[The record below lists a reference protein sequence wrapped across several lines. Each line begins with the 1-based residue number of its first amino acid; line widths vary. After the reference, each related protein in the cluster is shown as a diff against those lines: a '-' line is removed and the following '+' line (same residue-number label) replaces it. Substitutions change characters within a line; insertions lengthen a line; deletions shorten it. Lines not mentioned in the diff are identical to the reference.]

1 MRKIKNTTPTDQTIR
16 SIMERGPA
24 VMYHCAGSWDDGVD
38 YITPNVQELLGWDP
52 ASFTEQQLFRLE
64 LLHPEDLRR
73 VLQDVPLLPDVG
85 RQKHEYR
92 MRCKDGHYVWVLDD
106 MRKLDNG
113 DGIVGY
119 LTDITDLKAA
129 EHSLRDSELRHRA
142 IFETVLEGII
152 TIDDKGIVKDMNP
165 AAERM
170 FAYSGDQVIGR
181 NVSMLMPA
189 PYAEQHDGY
198 LARFLQTGEAKV
210 IGIGRTVVGRR
221 ATGDTFEMHLSVSQ
235 LNLPQ
240 GRFFV
245 GAVRDVSQRVRAEKE
260 LRTSQERLRM
270 SQKFA
275 KMGNWDWHIDSDEL
289 YWSEQMFDLYGIA
302 NDGEELRRERV
313 YDWALPEDLSIVQD
327 AIRRCLR
334 DGGYFKCEYRVRK
347 ATGDV
352 CWVREQG
359 NVLRDEQGYAVR
371 MLGVTQDI
379 SATKAYEEELKAAR
393 EAADNANR
401 AKSDFLSRMSHELR
415 TPLNAILGFAQLL
428 EMSKKHPLAE
438 RQKRQVDQI
447 IGAGNHLMNLINEVL
462 DLARIEAGRLAM
474 AIEPTNM
481 QPIMEECIALTENA
495 AAEKRLS
502 LFAGPPP
509 KQLILADGMRVKQ
522 VLINLLSNAVK
533 FNKPGGMVR
542 LEVVEQTGDMAE
554 FRVIDNGK
562 GIAAQK
568 QSLIFTPFER
578 LGEEGHGIEGTGI
591 GLTLSKQLVEMM
603 DGEIGFDSAPG
614 VGSTFWMRLPIARQD
629 DGARFIGER
638 VEDTLCGKT
647 KILLVE
653 KNDQNVDFLQ
663 QMSSMLPGID
673 IAYADT
679 VDRACDKALRWGAD
693 LILLDPM
700 IDKDG
705 GAALMARLKAMPEG
719 YSPRI
724 WALVDKEGEVG
735 DTLCVKG
742 DYDGVMTTPLQLRE
756 FKELANSLQDGKD
769 ESNNR

>member
-1 MRKIKNTTPTDQTIR
+1 
-16 SIMERGPA
+16 
-24 VMYHCAGSWDDGVD
+24 MYHCPGNWDDGVD

-52 ASFTEQQLFRLE
+52 ASFIEQQLFRLE

-73 VLQDVPLLPDVG
+73 ILQDVPLLPDVG

-92 MRCKDGHYVWVLDD
+92 MRCKDGRYVWVLDD

-170 FAYSGDQVIGR
+170 FVYSGDQVIGR

-221 ATGDTFEMHLSVSQ
+221 STGDTFEMHLSVSQ

-275 KMGNWDWHIDSDEL
+275 KMGTWDWHIDSDEL
-289 YWSEQMFDLYGIA
+289 YWSEQMFDLYGFA
-302 NDGEELRRERV
+302 NDGKELRSERV

-334 DGGYFKCEYRVRK
+334 DGGYFKCEYRVCK
-347 ATGDV
+347 ADGDV

-359 NVLRDEQGYAVR
+359 NVLRDDQGHAVR

-379 SATKAYEEELKAAR
+379 SGAKAYEEELKAAR

-447 IGAGNHLMNLINEVL
+447 VGAGNHLMNLINEVL

-474 AIEPTNM
+474 AIEPTDM
-481 QPIMEECIALTENA
+481 QPIMDECIALTENA
-495 AAEKRLS
+495 ADEKKVTL
-502 LFAGPPP
+502 LAGPPP
-509 KQLILADGMRVKQ
+509 KNLILADGLRVKQ

-533 FNKPGGMVR
+533 YNKPGGMVR
-542 LEVVEQTGDMAE
+542 LEVFEQNADMAE
-554 FRVIDNGK
+554 FRVVDNGK
-562 GIAAQK
+562 GISEQK
-568 QSLIFTPFER
+568 QSLIFRPFER
-578 LGEEGHGIEGTGI
+578 LGEEHYGVEGAGI

-603 DGEIGFDSAPG
+603 DGEIGFDSKPD
-614 VGSTFWMRLPIARQD
+614 VGSTFWVRLPVARQE
-629 DGARFIGER
+629 DGTRFVGER
-638 VEDTLCGKT
+638 VEDTASGKI

-653 KNDQNVDFLQ
+653 KSGQNVDFLQ
-663 QMSSMLPGID
+663 QMSSMLSEVD
-673 IAYADT
+673 IAHADT
-679 VDRACDKALRWGAD
+679 PDMACDKVLRWKAD
-693 LILLDPM
+693 LILLDPT
-700 IDKDG
+700 IDEDG
-705 GAALMARLKAMPEG
+705 GAALMARLQALPDG
-719 YSPRI
+719 YNPQI
-724 WALVDKEGEVG
+724 WALVEKEAEDG
-735 DTLCVKG
+735 DALCAKSG
-742 DYDGVMTTPLQLRE
+742 YDGVITTPLQLRE
-756 FKELANSLQDGKD
+756 FKELASSLRDGKD
-769 ESNNR
+769 E

>member
-1 MRKIKNTTPTDQTIR
+1 MHKTKRTKPTDQTIR

-24 VMYHCAGSWDDGVD
+24 VMYHCAGNWDDGVD

-52 ASFTEQQLFRLE
+52 ASFSEQQLFRLE

-198 LARFLQTGEAKV
+198 LARFLQTGEARV
-210 IGIGRTVVGRR
+210 IGNGRTVAGRR
-221 ATGDTFEMHLSVSQ
+221 ASGETFEMHLSVSQ

-275 KMGNWDWHIDSDEL
+275 KMGTWDWHIDSDEL
-289 YWSEQMFDLYGIA
+289 YWSEQMFDLYGIV
-302 NDGEELRRERV
+302 NDGEELRHERV
-313 YDWALPEDLSIVQD
+313 YDWALPEDLIIVQD
-327 AIRRCLR
+327 AIRGCLR

-347 ATGDV
+347 ADGDV

-359 NVLRDEQGYAVR
+359 NVLRDDQGGAVR

-379 SATKAYEEELKAAR
+379 SGAKAYEEELKAAR

-428 EMSKKHPLAE
+428 EMSNKHPLAE

-447 IGAGNHLMNLINEVL
+447 VGAGHHLMNLINEVL
-462 DLARIEAGRLAM
+462 DLARIEAGRLTM

-495 AAEKRLS
+495 AAEKKLS

-509 KQLILADGMRVKQ
+509 KNLILADRMRVKQ

-533 FNKPGGMVR
+533 YNKPGGMVR
-542 LEVVEQTGDMAE
+542 LEVVEENADMAA
-554 FRVIDNGK
+554 FRVVDNGK
-562 GIAAQK
+562 GISAQK

-578 LGEEGHGIEGTGI
+578 LGEENHGVEGTGI

-603 DGEIGFDSAPG
+603 DGEIGFNSKPDA
-614 VGSTFWMRLPIARQD
+614 GSVFWVRLPIARREDGKRIIGDRSQD
-629 DGARFIGER
+629 
-638 VEDTLCGKT
+638 VSSGKI

-663 QMSSMLPGID
+663 QMSSMLSGVD
-673 IAYADT
+673 IAHADT
-679 VDRACDKALRWGAD
+679 SDGACDKALCWGAD
-693 LILLDPM
+693 LILLDPA
-700 IDKDG
+700 IDKDVE
-705 GAALMARLKAMPEG
+705 AALMARLKAMPDG
-719 YSPRI
+719 YCPQV
-724 WALVDKEGEVG
+724 WALVEKEDKAGE
-735 DTLCVKG
+735 TLCAKG
-742 DYDGVMTTPLQLRE
+742 DYDGVLTTPLQLRE
-756 FKELANSLQDGKD
+756 FKELVNSLRDGKN
-769 ESNNR
+769 E